1 MFDYIFFPGS
11 KGETKPFELG
21 KFFHND
27 FERDQV
33 DEYEVQGEDVG
44 DLLMIRLTNSGFGIF
59 SDWFVNKVSISKTP
73 NTSHGVYSFP
83 CYRWVIKELV
93 VFEGKGTEPSV
104 NPSICLSVCLSIY
117 LSIYLCLSIC
127 LSVFVLFFGN
137 AFNYSYLGNI
147 VQQDFTKPH
156 VRILYKYYI

>member
-1 MFDYIFFPGS
+1 MFNYIFFPGS
-11 KGETKPFELG
+11 KGVTKPFKLG

-44 DLLMIRLTNSGFGIF
+44 DLLMIRLTNSGSGIF

-73 NTSHGVYSFP
+73 NTSRGVYSFP

-104 NPSICLSVCLSIY
+104 HPSIYVSMYLSIYVSMYLCIYVSLCLSVCLSVY
-117 LSIYLCLSIC
+117 LSIYLCVC
-127 LSVFVLFFGN
+127 LSVCLSLSFSLET
-137 AFNYSYLGNI
+137 L
-147 VQQDFTKPH
+147 
-156 VRILYKYYI
+156 